1 METKNSWILGWL
13 LALGLVAISLVG
25 CTQTDFSWNGGRTA
39 LGIRAIVNDSLALQS
54 SCHGWRKS
62 VEHPLSMDD
71 MDDSEGCDHEGL
83 HLVNYRSKQAFV
95 WSDTINEFAYIGGQ
109 LSDSVVFGGD
119 YATFVSFWKIGQ
131 KPVSRKIKSWTG
143 SCSPSV
149 VKNNE
154 SPDYQIRPWRDGK
167 FLMLGASTKAGGD
180 TCQYAVLDTS
190 TGTVVQSRF
199 ANSDAWLAECE
210 DITYLGGKVL
220 CLKARIQSNSYGVML
235 VIDGTNADSAIWDS
249 ATWEIT
255 IDLLKWYGR
264 QFMINHPTENNDG
277 TNNVRAGKLL
287 YKLNVA
293 GDRIVQIE
301 PAVWL
306 TNWPYGFADSLGKKV
321 YYGDDDFSLDLG
333 D

>member
-1 METKNSWILGWL
+1 METKHSWFLGRL
-13 LALGLVAISLVG
+13 LALVVVGLAG
-25 CTQTDFSWNGGRTA
+25 CTQTDFNWNGGRTA

-83 HLVNYRSKQAFV
+83 HLINYRSKQAFV

-119 YATFVSFWKIGQ
+119 YVTFVSFWKIGQ
-131 KPVSRKIKSWTG
+131 NPVSRNIKSWTG

-167 FLMLGASTKAGGD
+167 FLVLGASTKAGGD

-199 ANSDAWLAECE
+199 SGDDAWMVDCE
-210 DITYLGGKVL
+210 DIKYLGGKAACLRRTKNHRCGIDIVMDKTITDTLRLDSCGFISGEEHVALWYGTFAVL
-220 CLKARIQSNSYGVML
+220 HPFQNYNRWSYGFGL
-235 VIDGTNADSAIWDS
+235 IKKVIAD
-249 ATWEIT
+249 
-255 IDLLKWYGR
+255 KWVLS
-264 QFMINHPTENNDG
+264 FPET
-277 TNNVRAGKLL
+277 
-287 YKLNVA
+287 
-293 GDRIVQIE
+293 
-301 PAVWL
+301 WL
-306 TNWPYGFADSLGKKV
+306 TDWPFGFSDSLGNKV
-321 YYGDDDFSLDLG
+321 YYGDDDFSLDQG
-333 D
+333 E